1 MLEQL
6 FNLVKE
12 HSQDAVV
19 NNPEVPNEHNDA
31 VMATATHS
39 IASVMQNTLAG
50 GGLESV
56 MNIFKGG
63 AGGSGG
69 GLMSNPIVQM
79 MAGTLVKKLI
89 GNFGMNSSSASNVA
103 SSLIPNVLSS
113 LVNKT
118 NDPNNSSFDLGG
130 ILSSLTGGGQ
140 QQAGGGGLNIG
151 NLISQFTGGG
161 GQQQA
166 GGGGLQDIIS
176 QIGGGAANQ
185 MQQQQSGGG
194 LFDMIKSFIK

>member
-19 NNPEVPNEHNDA
+19 NNPEVPNEHNEA

-56 MNIFKGG
+56 MNIFKGAG
-63 AGGSGG
+63 GGSGG

-130 ILSSLTGGGQ
+130 IISSLTGGGQ
-140 QQAGGGGLNIG
+140 AGGGGGLNIG
-151 NLISQFTGGG
+151 NLISQFTGG

-185 MQQQQSGGG
+185 IQQQQGGGG

>member
-19 NNPEVPNEHNDA
+19 NNPEVPNEHNEA

-63 AGGSGG
+63 AGSGG

-130 ILSSLTGGGQ
+130 IISSLTGGG
-140 QQAGGGGLNIG
+140 QAGGGGLNIG
-151 NLISQFTGGG
+151 NLISQFTGG

-185 MQQQQSGGG
+185 IQQQQSGGG

>member
-12 HSQDAVV
+12 HAQDPVV
-19 NNPEVPNEHNDA
+19 NNPEVPNEHNEA

-89 GNFGMNSSSASNVA
+89 GNFGMNSSSASSVA

-130 ILSSLTGGGQ
+130 IISSLTGGGQ
-140 QQAGGGGLNIG
+140 SGGGGLNIG
-151 NLISQFTGGG
+151 NLISQFTGG

-185 MQQQQSGGG
+185 IQQQQSGGG